1 LKVRAETLHQ
11 SDFSS
16 GPRMLARKNS
26 TGVIISMADMEGLG
40 KLDMNFL
47 MEEVLKIIL

>member
-1 LKVRAETLHQ
+1 
-11 SDFSS
+11 
-16 GPRMLARKNS
+16 MLARKNS

-47 MEEVLKIIL
+47 MEEVLKIILQNI